1 MQKNERLNDIW
12 LKFLQVR
19 DDQSRSELILN
30 YVPLVKYVVDHL
42 SLCFSATLSREDLV
56 SAGIVGL
63 INAVERFEPSKG
75 VKFET
80 YAVTRIKG
88 SIIDETRK
96 LDWVPRSKR
105 RMIREIQR
113 AFEDIEREEARPATD
128 DEVAKKIGITVEEL
142 NKVLEKADTFS
153 FMSLDQVIRSA
164 EGSATFR
171 VIDTCKN
178 DEKNEPQN
186 VLDKKELVN
195 ALVEA
200 INILP
205 EQDRM
210 VLALYYYNG
219 LTLTEI
225 SDIMSLST
233 SRISQVHTK
242 AILRLRSRILSSFF
256 GKRSVGEKKKWK
268 KRKASRVS

>member
-1 MQKNERLNDIW
+1 MDTTSINDKW
-12 LKFLQVR
+12 CEYLQFK
-19 DDQSRSELILN
+19 DDKVRSELILN

-42 SLCFSATLSREDLV
+42 SLCFSASLGKEDLV

-63 INAVERFEPSKG
+63 ISAIERFDSTKG

-88 SIIDETRK
+88 SIIDETRR

-105 RMIREIQR
+105 RIMRVIQQ
-113 AFEDIEREEARPATD
+113 AFELIEQEKGRPATD
-128 DEVAKKIGITVEEL
+128 EEVAEKAGISIEEL

-153 FMSLDQVIRSA
+153 IMSLEHVIKSA
-164 EGSATFR
+164 EGALTFKI
-171 VIDTCKN
+171 IDTCKN
-178 DEKNEPQN
+178 DEKYQPEN
-186 VLDKKELVN
+186 VLDKKELVG

-200 INILP
+200 INALP
-205 EQDRM
+205 EQDKM
-210 VLALYYYNG
+210 VLALYYYNR

-225 SDIMSLST
+225 SDIMKLST

-242 AILRLRSRILSSFF
+242 AVLRLRSRLLSAFY
-256 GKRSVGEKKKWK
+256 GKTSIEEKKKWK
-268 KRKASRVS
+268 KRKASKVG